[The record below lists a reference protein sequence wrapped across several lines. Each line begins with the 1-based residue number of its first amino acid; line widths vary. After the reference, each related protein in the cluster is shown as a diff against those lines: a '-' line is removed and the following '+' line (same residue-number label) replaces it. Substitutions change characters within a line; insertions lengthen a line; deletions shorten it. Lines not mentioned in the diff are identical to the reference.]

1 MQICV
6 HQYSTMD
13 VDCNKK
19 WLHLHQKWK
28 MLQNMT
34 RGQLVQK
41 LYWVGI
47 DGWLI
52 SSLWSID
59 CIFPLFQLLT
69 NVTRSLL
76 FCQIFFTFHCP
87 AQGNP
92 RIRGL
97 KVRKCFLKNE
107 IELILE
113 KKVKHCNPLWPTR
126 SSSDIACFKTLC
138 IQLDTELLSRYL
150 FILDIRYFMVSPD
163 IGYWKFPRYLLL
175 LGVKYFL
182 ILYFY
187 TILLLLNPTCS

>member
-1 MQICV
+1 MIAFTSKMKNVAKHDTWTTCAKTV
-6 HQYSTMD
+6 LSWNWWVAHILSLI
-13 VDCNKK
+13 N
-19 WLHLHQKWK
+19 WLHFPFVPTVDKCDQEFIILSN
-28 MLQNMT
+28 LLYVSLSYT
-34 RGQLVQK
+34 RK
-41 LYWVGI
+41 STY
-47 DGWLI
+47 
-52 SSLWSID
+52 
-59 CIFPLFQLLT
+59 
-69 NVTRSLL
+69 
-76 FCQIFFTFHCP
+76 
-87 AQGNP
+87 
-92 RIRGL
+92 GL

-187 TILLLLNPTCS
+187 TILLLLYPTCS